1 MHGPTSPF
9 FHSTLPF
16 TISFN
21 HACLLKRIDSNA
33 LPLTTSFN
41 HAHLLK
47 LVDSKTI
54 KSNRS
59 QIKHIICIAQ
69 KLKTFFDVK
78 HYGTTKEN

>member
-54 KSNRS
+54 KSNCS